1 MSVGLSASSTLWEIN
16 FLKKGKEIKSEL
28 VSLVQPHIRV
38 RECVRKLFSF
48 PVSKEKSES
57 LDY

>member
-28 VSLVQPHIRV
+28 VSLVQTHVRV
-38 RECVRKLFSF
+38 RECVRMLFSF